1 MNQNSAEHFQISEQY
16 LHKYLQNTSNNTDF
30 PERQHEKLQRLVHN
44 HIENTHLQIAIPF
57 QDSDEENPFGDDVGG
72 NVVSFNDMDPQKLG
86 TGGKAGGDK
95 PFQQT
100 QV

>member
-1 MNQNSAEHFQISEQY
+1 MCKKEIETCLQ
-16 LHKYLQNTSNNTDF
+16 LHYTKDTFVQTVVT
-30 PERQHEKLQRLVHN
+30 
-44 HIENTHLQIAIPF
+44 F

-72 NVVSFNDMDPQKLG
+72 NVVSFNDMDPQKMG
-86 TGGKAGGDK
+86 TGGKSGGDK